1 VLIILGSLSHLQT
14 TARDSIRLFN
24 DRARQ
29 LIEVLKFVS
38 FVPKFGEVCLS
49 VNQQPACGG
58 SGKASEAWD
67 DIYGDHDA
75 FSASIGRGAG
85 PSVSSCII
93 FSICSL

>member
-38 FVPKFGEVCLS
+38 FVPKFG
-49 VNQQPACGG
+49 
-58 SGKASEAWD
+58 
-67 DIYGDHDA
+67 
-75 FSASIGRGAG
+75 
-85 PSVSSCII
+85 
-93 FSICSL
+93 